1 MTITAILPD
10 IFYGFGIAGILI
22 GLIRYVP
29 RIVRKLDAID
39 ELTAAQL
46 KANGG
51 GSLVDKV
58 NKLVVLSANV
68 DAIRD
73 QLGRNHEE
81 AKRQWQTLHDKDD
94 GIDERLRAI
103 EALARDF
110 QQTLPPH
117 VAVLDTAVRRLDS
130 IERRIDRIEEHVFPP
145 SKP

>member
-1 MTITAILPD
+1 MSLTAILPD

-22 GLIRYVP
+22 GLVRYVP
-29 RIVRKLDAID
+29 RIVHKLDAID

-46 KANGG
+46 RANGG

-81 AKRQWQTLHDKDD
+81 AKRQWQGLHEKDD

-103 EALARDF
+103 ESLARDF
-110 QQTLPPH
+110 QQSLPPH
-117 VAVLDTAVRRLDS
+117 IAVLETSVRRLDS
-130 IERRIDRIEEHVFPP
+130 MERRIDRIEEHVFPP